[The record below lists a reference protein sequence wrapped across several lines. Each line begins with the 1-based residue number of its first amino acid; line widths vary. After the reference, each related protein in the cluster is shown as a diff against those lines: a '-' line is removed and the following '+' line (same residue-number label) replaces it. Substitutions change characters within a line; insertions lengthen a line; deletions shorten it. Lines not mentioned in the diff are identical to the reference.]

1 MRTSSATR
9 ASCFTHWDD
18 MTEDTADAV
27 QSPEVTVQRWAAVVE
42 YDGSAYNGWQR
53 QKHSMTVQQKV
64 EQALSRVAN
73 EPVTLVCAGR
83 TDSGVHATNQVIH
96 FDSVAERQPR
106 NWLLGVNANLP
117 ADIRLRW
124 VGPVAVDF
132 SARFSALKRTYRYII
147 CNSVHPPALFQ
158 RNVTWVADPL
168 DDAAMHRAGQ
178 QLLGERDF
186 SSFRAA
192 GCQSNTPFRCVERL
206 EVRRAGELVVVE
218 ICANAFLHHMVR
230 NIVGALLAVG
240 RGMHSEPWLGEL
252 LECRDRTLAPPTAP
266 ANGLYLVGVE
276 YPPASG
282 VAALPF
288 GPLLLAG

>member
-1 MRTSSATR
+1 
-9 ASCFTHWDD
+9 
-18 MTEDTADAV
+18 MTDTTDAL
-27 QSPEVTVQRWAAVVE
+27 QSPEVTVRRWAAVVE

-73 EPVTLVCAGR
+73 EAVTLVCAGR
-83 TDSGVHATNQVIH
+83 TDSGVHATSQVIH
-96 FDSVAERQPR
+96 FDSGAERQPR

-124 VGPVAVDF
+124 VGPVAADF

-147 CNSVHPPALFQ
+147 HNSAHPPALFH

-168 DDAAMHRAGQ
+168 DEAAMHCAGQ
-178 QLLGERDF
+178 HLLGERDF

-192 GCQSNTPFRCVERL
+192 GCQSHTPFRRVERL
-206 EVRRAGELVVVE
+206 QVRRFGELVVVE

-230 NIVGALLAVG
+230 NITGALLAVG
-240 RGMHSEPWLGEL
+240 KGVQNEAWLGDL
-252 LECRDRTLAPPTAP
+252 LERRDRTQAPPTAP

-276 YPPASG
+276 YPPTFG
-282 VAALPF
+282 LPALAL
-288 GPLLLAG
+288 GPVLLAGMDG